1 MGALSSNA
9 PVRSCCLAFSYS
21 SPRSRLS
28 SASSSAR
35 RRSHAADARLRR
47 ADAPSLPTAAPPAP
61 TPHPS
66 ALNNLPH
73 HTTATND
80 TATPDTATPTHP
92 TTHPTP
98 RSNANH
104 ARSVLSAHTRP
115 PATDTPSTHLLPHH
129 TTHTPASE
137 TIDAE
142 WRRRT
147 STFPKGFRG
156 GLASYKPT
164 GGVREHASPP
174 AFLSERRR
182 GLLPAAAQPQQAD
195 QPRAD
200 SYQAAWLRRDNL
212 ARVSTRRDVLNVYHR
227 TVVRPDKVGCRDA
240 EQLEVGSVSRQ
251 QACSGRSNFEAHLHI
266 EAQACVYVVAQI
278 NCLDIGVA
286 CKAESGGQYIEQQVQ
301 FANKLSR
308 RVRRA
313 MVIPPLLIDSKIR
326 QKRTSLPRVEQFL
339 CQPPCASPYLTKV
352 LAKIQRLFICHAARS
367 RKPT

>member
-1 MGALSSNA
+1 LPTSAGNRAAHRGSARTVAMQRGRLHDSALLYLISRGVSRGWGKCANASRWRTRMGALSSNA

-115 PATDTPSTHLLPHH
+115 LQPIPHPLTCFLIIPHILPRPKQLTPSG
-129 TTHTPASE
+129 
-137 TIDAE
+137 D
-142 WRRRT
+142 
-147 STFPKGFRG
+147 G
-156 GLASYKPT
+156 
-164 GGVREHASPP
+164 
-174 AFLSERRR
+174 
-182 GLLPAAAQPQQAD
+182 
-195 QPRAD
+195 
-200 SYQAAWLRRDNL
+200 
-212 ARVSTRRDVLNVYHR
+212 
-227 TVVRPDKVGCRDA
+227 
-240 EQLEVGSVSRQ
+240 
-251 QACSGRSNFEAHLHI
+251 
-266 EAQACVYVVAQI
+266 AQAHSLKGSEEGWHRI
-278 NCLDIGVA
+278 NRQAGC
-286 CKAESGGQYIEQQVQ
+286 
-301 FANKLSR
+301 AN
-308 RVRRA
+308 
-313 MVIPPLLIDSKIR
+313 
-326 QKRTSLPRVEQFL
+326 TLPRL
-339 CQPPCASPYLTKV
+339 
-352 LAKIQRLFICHAARS
+352 RS
-367 RKPT
+367 FPSVG